1 MGTHD
6 RDDGRPSVGG
16 PAPREEGYRAG
27 FACLIG
33 RPNAG
38 KSTLTNALV
47 GQKVAITSSKPQTTR
62 HTIRGVATTP
72 TAQLILVDTP
82 GLHKPRTLLGQRLND
97 EVRAA
102 LADVDVVVVTLPA
115 DEAIGPGDRRI
126 TAEAAKARKA
136 PKVAAVTKTDLVKP
150 NQLLAHLAAVAAL
163 AEANGFKWAEVVP
176 LSARTGDQVDL
187 LVDLLLQLVPEGEP
201 FFPEGQATD
210 EPEDVRV
217 AELIREAALEGVRD
231 ELPHSLAVVVDEIVP
246 RAERPAD
253 RPLTDVRATMFVER
267 PSQKA
272 IIIGRQGVRLREV
285 GQVARRDIEALLG
298 VPVFLDLHVKV
309 AKDWQRDPK
318 QLRRLGFD

>member
-1 MGTHD
+1 MWDLKPDAPDEYRGPFKPIATRLPGVRLCEHMPLQAGMMD
-6 RDDGRPSVGG
+6 RLALLRGIRSVENDHFLSEVYTGL
-16 PAPREEGYRAG
+16 PRT
-27 FACLIG
+27 
-33 RPNAG
+33 AG
-38 KSTLTNALV
+38 KRPAFGSVVSRLGGNDSAV
-47 GQKVAITSSKPQTTR
+47 
-62 HTIRGVATTP
+62 P
-72 TAQLILVDTP
+72 TYVSL
-82 GLHKPRTLLGQRLND
+82 
-97 EVRAA
+97 
-102 LADVDVVVVTLPA
+102 
-115 DEAIGPGDRRI
+115 
-126 TAEAAKARKA
+126 
-136 PKVAAVTKTDLVKP
+136 
-150 NQLLAHLAAVAAL
+150 
-163 AEANGFKWAEVVP
+163 
-176 LSARTGDQVDL
+176 
-187 LVDLLLQLVPEGEP
+187 
-201 FFPEGQATD
+201 EGQTTD

-246 RAERPAD
+246 RAERPPD

>member
-1 MGTHD
+1 MTYTSGLV
-6 RDDGRPSVGG
+6 SVV
-16 PAPREEGYRAG
+16 
-27 FACLIG
+27 G
-33 RPNAG
+33 RPNTG
-38 KSTLTNALV
+38 KSTLVNVLT
-47 GQKVAITSSKPQTTR
+47 GEKVAITSSRPQTTR
-62 HTIRGVATTP
+62 HVIRGVVHRP
-72 TAQLILVDTP
+72 QGQLVLVDTP

-102 LADVDVVVVTLPA
+102 LADVEVVVVTLPA

-150 NQLLAHLAAVAAL
+150 DQLLAHLAAVAAL
-163 AEANGFKWAEVVP
+163 AEQNGFEWAEVVP

-187 LVDLLLQLVPEGEP
+187 LVDLLLQLVPEGEA
-201 FFPEGQATD
+201 FFPEGQTTD

-246 RAERPAD
+246 RAERPPD

-298 VPVFLDLHVKV
+298 VPVFLDLHVQV

>member
-1 MGTHD
+1 MTYTSGLV
-6 RDDGRPSVGG
+6 SVV
-16 PAPREEGYRAG
+16 
-27 FACLIG
+27 G
-33 RPNAG
+33 RPNTG
-38 KSTLTNALV
+38 KSTLVNVLT
-47 GQKVAITSSKPQTTR
+47 GEKVAITSSRPQTTR
-62 HTIRGVATTP
+62 HVIRGVVHRP
-72 TAQLILVDTP
+72 QGQLVLVDTP

-150 NQLLAHLAAVAAL
+150 DQLLAHLAAVAAL
-163 AEANGFKWAEVVP
+163 AEQNRFEWAEVVP

-187 LVDLLLQLVPEGEP
+187 LVDLLLQLVPEGEA
-201 FFPEGQATD
+201 FFPEGQTTD

-246 RAERPAD
+246 RAERPPD

-318 QLRRLGFD
+318 QLRRLGF